1 MSLRLVWARIAL
13 LNIQASS
20 CQYVLAIVGITGMH
34 HLPMRAWCFC
44 IVDAVTVRSSFVPFA
59 CTTRNGVSVLNAEP
73 SIKCN
78 IADPRYRRMRAVGGL
93 CTVLYGLGIP
103 ALFAF
108 LLWRYRKEITADQR
122 LRAKAEGE
130 TSLTNPQI
138 HIRRR
143 FRKL

>member
-1 MSLRLVWARIAL
+1 MYGRRSCCSSPVLLCLAVTGRLFTRPLVFCVAV
-13 LNIQASS
+13 
-20 CQYVLAIVGITGMH
+20 VL
-34 HLPMRAWCFC
+34 
-44 IVDAVTVRSSFVPFA
+44 DAVIVRSSLIPFS

-73 SIKCN
+73 SIKCTVE
-78 IADPRYRRMRAVGGL
+78 DPRYRRMRAVGGL
-93 CTVLYGLGIP
+93 CIVLYGLGLP
-103 ALFAF
+103 VLFAF
-108 LLWRYRKEITADQR
+108 LLWRYRREITADQR